1 MTRTQ
6 RVRLIGVL
14 MSGVAL
20 MPVESV
26 LAQTNRQP
34 GAQQQQQSPP
44 PVRGGRA
51 GGRAPLPPIAPNMN
65 QQQLQ
70 AYIDTYAVVQAE
82 RDLQL
87 TADQYPTFVGRL
99 RRMQDI
105 RRRQQMDKR
114 KLLGEMNGL
123 LQGGESGRDEAIL
136 AHVKALDDL
145 SQRTAAEL
153 QKAYQELDSGLTPW
167 QRGRYRMFEEQLERR
182 KIELLAKINGTP
194 AAGSGK

>member
-1 MTRTQ
+1 MTLTQ
-6 RVRLIGVL
+6 RVRLIGMLILVA
-14 MSGVAL
+14 AL
-20 MPVESV
+20 MPVGSV
-26 LAQTNRQP
+26 LAQTTRPQ
-34 GAQQQQQSPP
+34 GGQQQQQSPP
-44 PVRGGRA
+44 PVRTGRA
-51 GGRAPLPPIAPNMN
+51 GGRATLPPIPPNMN
-65 QQQLQ
+65 QQQMQ
-70 AYIDTYAVVQAE
+70 AWMDTYALVQAE

-105 RRRQQMDKR
+105 RRRHQMEKGR
-114 KLLGEMNGL
+114 LLREMNGL

-145 SQRTAAEL
+145 SQRAASEL

-182 KIELLAKINGTP
+182 KVELLSKINANPG
-194 AAGSGK
+194 GGGK